1 MLFYMHTAAK
11 YHLASQL
18 GGFLLP
24 ILKKKVR
31 HTFYVTLYQYQRAQR
46 QANNMPN
53 TAKLQLQFKPTRSSA
68 TADGPCSTQ
77 CQLKSCLLL
86 NSCTGHITLTT
97 PICNE
102 FVILR
107 LTLWYSPP
115 AYKIWWLYLQPF
127 HRYDW
132 ASKISNVKSPWPRP
146 FQLGF
151 AMINLPTNLKSLSPR
166 VTKNRRRYK
175 SRHKM

>member
-1 MLFYMHTAAK
+1 MHTAAK

-107 LTLWYSPP
+107 LTLDIAHLRIKFDDSNFNHSTDMIGPP
-115 AYKIWWLYLQPF
+115 K
-127 HRYDW
+127 
-132 ASKISNVKSPWPRP
+132 
-146 FQLGF
+146 FQMSSHPDHAHF
-151 AMINLPTNLKSLSPR
+151 SLDLL
-166 VTKNRRRYK
+166 
-175 SRHKM
+175 